1 MGYLELSIIF
11 VGAIGL
17 ALVLGTGAALLRY
30 RRTGAFPSQPADA
43 DDAAH
48 AAALRGSAV
57 KLVLGTALMLA
68 GVWMLFRVGAF
79 G

>member
-43 DDAAH
+43 DEATH
-48 AAALRGSAV
+48 AAAVRGSTV
-57 KLVLGTALMLA
+57 KLVLGAALTVA
-68 GVWMLFRVGAF
+68 GVWMLVRVGAF